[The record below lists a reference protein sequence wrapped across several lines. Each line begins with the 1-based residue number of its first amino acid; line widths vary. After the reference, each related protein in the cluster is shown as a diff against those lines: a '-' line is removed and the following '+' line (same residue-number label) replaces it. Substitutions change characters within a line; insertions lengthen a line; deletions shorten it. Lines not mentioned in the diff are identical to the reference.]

1 MKLVGGLFTR
11 RGFEWVPLQTPGL
24 AGRLQI
30 PEAALGEEM
39 KLQLADGR
47 VIGGIDTWG
56 HLLRSIGWLWPLGF
70 ALSLPGIHFV
80 SQICYRFIARNRYC
94 LGGKCFVRTNQRRRT
109 IPFLDL
115 P

>member
-1 MKLVGGLFTR
+1 MHTEMSETRPRSGCIFYDAECPFCRGAMKRVGGLFTR

-24 AGRLQI
+24 AGWLQI

-80 SQICYRFIARNRYC
+80 SQIC
-94 LGGKCFVRTNQRRRT
+94 
-109 IPFLDL
+109 
-115 P
+115 